1 MRLNKIKTKISSKL
15 SNLQPRTHNLKP
27 KMEAYIIDGVRTPIG
42 NYQGTLASVRP
53 DDLGAL
59 VIKSVV
65 AKNPNIPT
73 NAYDDVIMGC
83 ANQAGEDNRNVAR
96 MSLLL
101 AGLPYTVPGET
112 VNRLCSSGL
121 SAIIN
126 ANRAIKA
133 GDGHLFIAGGI
144 ENMTR
149 GPLVVSKPSSAY
161 GTDSKMYDSSFG
173 WRFINPK
180 MHAMF
185 GTDAMGETAENL
197 VEKYNITRED
207 QDAFALH
214 SQQKAT
220 AAQTSGRLAK
230 EIITVEIPQRKGEPI
245 QFSKDE
251 FIKPN
256 TSKEGLTKLRPAF
269 KKDGSVTAGNA
280 SGLNDGAC
288 ATIIASE
295 EAVKKYNLK
304 PLARIVSS
312 SVVGVEPRIM
322 GIGPVEATKKALEK
336 ANLTLDQID
345 IIELNE
351 AFAAQSIA
359 CIRELGLKDNDPRI
373 NPNGGAI
380 AIGHPLGVTGA
391 RIAYSAALELQLTG
405 KRYALITM
413 CIGVGQGYAAI
424 IERVAE

>member
-1 MRLNKIKTKISSKL
+1 MYH
-15 SNLQPRTHNLKP
+15 LQPTTYNPQP

-42 NYQGTLASVRP
+42 SYQGTLSAVRA

-59 VIKSVV
+59 VIKTVV
-65 AKNPNIPT
+65 ENNPSIPKD
-73 NAYDDVIMGC
+73 AYDDVILGC

-121 SAIIN
+121 SAIIH
-126 ANRAIKA
+126 ASRAIKA
-133 GDGHLFIAGGI
+133 GDGHVFIAGGV

-149 GPLVVSKPSSAY
+149 GPLVVSKPSTAY

-173 WRFINPK
+173 WRFTNPK

-220 AAQTSGRLAK
+220 AAQASGRLTK
-230 EIITVEIPQRKGEPI
+230 EIVTVEIPQRKGDAI
-245 QFSKDE
+245 QFAKDE
-251 FIKPN
+251 FVKSN
-256 TSKEGLTKLRPAF
+256 SSMEGLSKLRPAF
-269 KKDGSVTAGNA
+269 KKDGSVTAGNS
-280 SGLNDGAC
+280 SGLNDGAA
-288 ATIIASE
+288 ATIIASA
-295 EAVKKYNLK
+295 EAVQKYNLK

-312 SVVGVEPRIM
+312 AVVGVEPRIM
-322 GIGPVEATKKALEK
+322 GIGPVEATKKALAK
-336 ANLTLDQID
+336 AGLTLDQID

-391 RIAYSAALELQLTG
+391 RIMYSAALELQLTG

-424 IERVAE
+424 IERV

>member
-1 MRLNKIKTKISSKL
+1 
-15 SNLQPRTHNLKP
+15 
-27 KMEAYIIDGVRTPIG
+27 MESYIIDGVRTPIG
-42 NYQGTLASVRP
+42 NYQGTLAAVRT

-59 VIKSVV
+59 VIK
-65 AKNPNIPT
+65 ALAEKHPEIPQD
-73 NAYDDVIMGC
+73 AYDDVIIGC

-101 AGLPYTVPGET
+101 AGLPQTVPGET

-121 SAIIN
+121 SAVIH

-133 GDGHLFIAGGI
+133 GDGDLFIAGGV

-149 GPLVVSKPSSAY
+149 GPLVVSKPSAAY

-180 MHAMF
+180 MQQMY
-185 GTDAMGETAENL
+185 GVDAMGETAENL
-197 VEKYNITRED
+197 VDQYQISRED
-207 QDAFALH
+207 QDQFALN
-214 SQQKAT
+214 SQQKA
-220 AAQTSGRLAK
+220 AKAQASGRLGK
-230 EIITVEIPQRKGEPI
+230 EIVSVEIPQRKGDPI
-245 QFSKDE
+245 VFAQDE
-251 FIKPN
+251 FIKAN
-256 TSKEGLTKLRPAF
+256 TSMEGLSKLRPAF
-269 KKDGSVTAGNA
+269 RKDGTVTAGNA
-280 SGLNDGAC
+280 SGLNDGA
-288 ATIIASE
+288 AAVLVASE
-295 EAVKKYNLK
+295 NAVKKYNLK

-312 SVVGVEPRIM
+312 AVVGVEPRIM
-322 GIGPVEATKKALEK
+322 GIGPVEATKKALAK

-359 CIRELGLKDNDPRI
+359 CIRALGLKDDDARI

-405 KRYALITM
+405 KKYALVTM
-413 CIGVGQGYAAI
+413 CIGVGQGYAVI
-424 IERVAE
+424 IERA

>member
-1 MRLNKIKTKISSKL
+1 
-15 SNLQPRTHNLKP
+15 
-27 KMEAYIIDGVRTPIG
+27 MEAYIIDGVRTPIG
-42 NYQGTLASVRP
+42 NYQGTLAAVRA

-59 VIKSVV
+59 VIKTI
-65 AKNPNIPT
+65 AERHPEIPLD
-73 NAYDDVIMGC
+73 AYDDVIMGC

-101 AGLPYTVPGET
+101 AGLPQTVPGET

-121 SAIIN
+121 SAVIH
-126 ANRAIKA
+126 ASRAIKA
-133 GDGHLFIAGGI
+133 GDGEIFIAGGI

-180 MHAMF
+180 MQQMY
-185 GTDAMGETAENL
+185 GVDAMGETAENL
-197 VEKYNITRED
+197 VDQYQISRED
-207 QDAFALH
+207 QDKFAMN
-214 SQQKAT
+214 SQMKA
-220 AAQTSGRLAK
+220 AKAMESGRLQK
-230 EIITVEIPQRKGEPI
+230 EIVAVEIPQRKGEPLI
-245 QFSKDE
+245 FAKDE
-251 FIKPN
+251 FVKPN
-256 TSKEGLTKLRPAF
+256 TSLEGLSKLRGAF
-269 KKDGSVTAGNA
+269 RKDGSVTAGNA
-280 SGLNDGAC
+280 SGLNDGA
-288 ATIIASE
+288 AAVIVASAS
-295 EAVKKYNLK
+295 AVEKYGLK

-312 SVVGVEPRIM
+312 AVVGVEPRIM
-322 GIGPVEATKKALEK
+322 GIGPVEATKKALAK

-359 CIRELGLKDNDPRI
+359 CIRALGLKDDDERI

-405 KRYALITM
+405 KKYALITM

-424 IERVAE
+424 IESV